1 MPVLASHRQSLFV
14 PNGVLTSHAFPVTH
28 PLNGMWSWNGL
39 MRDIQKTQTRC
50 HGVAMRIAVMLRM
63 GLVAL
68 VAIVM
73 LGLPGQAE
81 AQTYQFS
88 SVSIEGNQRVDGAT
102 ILNYAGIARGETV
115 SAAELNEAYQ
125 RVLGS
130 GLFETV
136 DIEPQGS
143 RLVIRVEEYPTIN
156 RISFEGN
163 NRLKDED
170 LEGFIESRS
179 RQVFSPSKAERDAAI
194 LTEAYEQN
202 GRVSARITP
211 KVIRRSDNRVDL
223 VFEVFEGGKI
233 EVQRIGFVGNRA
245 YSDRR
250 LRRVIDSKQAGLLR
264 AIIERDTF
272 VEDRLQFDR
281 QVLTDFYQSRG
292 YVDFRVTSVNAE
304 LARERDAYF
313 VTFNVQEGQQF
324 RFGEITTVSDLPNV
338 DPAEY
343 QDVLKIR
350 PGVVY
355 SPTLVENSIARMERL
370 GIKQG
375 VDFLRV
381 EPRISRNDRD
391 LTLDVEF
398 ALVRGPRVFVE
409 RIDIEGNTTT
419 LDRVIRR
426 QFDMVEGDPFNPR
439 QIREAAERIRA
450 LRFFETADVNAREGS
465 RPDQVVV
472 DVDVEETTTGTLS
485 FGGSYSTD
493 SGFGVQLGFSERNF
507 LGRGQEFTARASL
520 GGDTANYV
528 IDFTEPAFLGR
539 DVEFGFRTSYQETN
553 TNNNNLYD
561 TVYGDLRPSLT
572 FPVSEN
578 GRFSL
583 YYNLVYGE
591 MDDYSGTIANGVLDN
606 ETDIGGRFSSGLGYE
621 YTFDTRRTGLN
632 PNAGVLLSFGQEFA
646 GLGGDVEF
654 IRTSARILGQ
664 TKVLNEEVT
673 LRASLEGGALEY
685 GGSDNSRAIDRFNG
699 KIMRG
704 FEPGGMG
711 PKQGNEFLGGNY
723 FAVAKFEAE
732 FPLGLPEEYGI
743 SGGAFY
749 DVGAIW
755 GVDTSNGAAPYSST
769 GFNDRHAIGI
779 SLFWESPF
787 GPLRMNFAE
796 TIQKEPGDRD
806 QFFDLTVRTE
816 F

>member
-1 MPVLASHRQSLFV
+1 
-14 PNGVLTSHAFPVTH
+14 
-28 PLNGMWSWNGL
+28 
-39 MRDIQKTQTRC
+39 MRDF
-50 HGVAMRIAVMLRM
+50 GVDRARHPAILKQVAGFLRM

-68 VAIVM
+68 VAFVM
-73 LGLPGQAE
+73 LGLPGPAE
-81 AQTYQFS
+81 AQNYRFN
-88 SVSIEGNQRVDGAT
+88 SVTIEGNQRVDGAT
-102 ILNYAGIARGETV
+102 ILSYAGIARGETV
-115 SAAELNEAYQ
+115 SAAELNDAYQ
-125 RVLGS
+125 RILGS

-136 DIEPQGS
+136 AIEPQGS

-163 NRLKDED
+163 RRLKDED

-202 GRVSARITP
+202 GRIAARITP

-223 VFEVFEGGKI
+223 VFEIFEGGKI
-233 EVQRIGFVGNRA
+233 EVQRIGFVGNRNF
-245 YSDRR
+245 SDRR
-250 LRRVIDSKQAGLLR
+250 LRRVIESKQAGLLR
-264 AIIERDTF
+264 AIIERDAF

-304 LARERDAYF
+304 LAQERDAYF

-338 DPAEY
+338 DAAEY

-355 SPTLVENSIARMERL
+355 SPTLVENSVARMERL
-370 GIKQG
+370 GIRQG

-381 EPRISRNDRD
+381 EPRITRNDRD

-426 QFDMVEGDPFNPR
+426 QFDVVEGDPFNPR

-507 LGRGQEFTARASL
+507 LGRGQALTAQVSL

-528 IDFTEPAFLGR
+528 LDFTEPAFLGR
-539 DVEFGFRTSYQETN
+539 DVEFGFRTSYQETD
-553 TNNNNLYD
+553 TNNTNLYD
-561 TVYGDLRPSLT
+561 TVFGDLRPSLT

-578 GRFSL
+578 GQLSL

-591 MDDYSGTIANGVLDN
+591 MSDYSGTIPNGVLDN
-606 ETDIGGRFSSGLGYE
+606 ETDIGGRFSSALGYN
-621 YTFDTRRTGLN
+621 YTFDTRRSGLN

-685 GGSDNSRAIDRFNG
+685 GGNKNSRAIDRYNN

-704 FEPGGMG
+704 FEPGGIG

-723 FAVAKFEAE
+723 YAVAKFEAE

-749 DVGAIW
+749 DIGAIW

-769 GFNDRHAIGI
+769 GFNDRHAIGV

-796 TIQKEPGDRD
+796 AIKQEPGDRD
-806 QFFDLTVRTE
+806 QFFDLTVRTD